1 MIPFP
6 PKKAYELSK
15 ECKSQLRAR
24 LFMQLEGIPLIPTI
38 AQLAQKGVLNSLAAN
53 EGISLVEESSRIQAN
68 DGYLNVALR
77 LLCSQGYALQEV
89 DPTGED
95 RRYFATKLGI
105 RNFQNTEAF
114 NNLEKWIN
122 LATEFKDLVKEP
134 MTSQIVE
141 VTNSAMGHLCDHR
154 ERSKL
159 EPKENTRTLTHI
171 EGVLAGPVLVYM
183 AMNDLMDGLSIDD
196 PSIDLTSPHL
206 HQDWQMW
213 ITELFC
219 QLGWITQQESSTFV
233 TPEGMFF
240 FKRANAYGVTVSY
253 MRTFGWL
260 DELLFGKADKL
271 WDNPNSTHEIH
282 VDRTM
287 NVWGSGGA
295 HSTYFSKIDKI
306 VLEIFNLPLDQQ
318 PKGIVDMGCGNGA
331 LLIHLYDL
339 ISKNTLRG
347 KHLDTH
353 PVHVIGADL
362 NQAALDA
369 TSLNLKEANVDG
381 VVIKGDIGNP
391 KELADSLKSSFNLDL
406 QEMLSVRSFLDH
418 NRIYQKPE
426 NISKNRIGSST
437 GAFAFRGRRIPNFEL
452 EQELHDHFL
461 RWKPYV
467 AKFGLLVIELHT
479 VDPALASS
487 NIGKTA
493 ITAYDGT
500 HGYTDQY
507 IVEYPVFV
515 SVLKEVGLEIQ
526 PGTAH
531 AFPSFDLTTVSIQ
544 LLKGMQSD

>member
-24 LFMQLEGIPLIPTI
+24 LFMQLEGIPLIPTL
-38 AQLAQKGVLNSLAAN
+38 AQLAQSGILHSLASK
-53 EGISLVEESSRIQAN
+53 EEISLVEEASRLQAN
-68 DGYLNVALR
+68 EGYLNVALR
-77 LLCSQGYALQEV
+77 LLCSQGYAYQVV

-95 RRYFATKLGI
+95 RRYSATELGLQI
-105 RNFQNTEAF
+105 FQNTSTF
-114 NNLEKWIN
+114 IDLGKWIN
-122 LATEFKDLVKEP
+122 LATEFKELAKEP

-141 VTNSAMGHLCDHR
+141 VTNTAMGHLCDLR
-154 ERSKL
+154 ERSKR
-159 EPKENTRTLTHI
+159 ERKENTRALTHI
-171 EGVLAGPVLVYM
+171 EGVLVGPVLVYM
-183 AMNDLMDGLSIDD
+183 AMNELLDDISVDD
-196 PSIDLTSPHL
+196 PSIDLTSPEL
-206 HQDWQMW
+206 HPDWQMW

-253 MRTFGWL
+253 MKTFGWL

-271 WDNPNSTHEIH
+271 WDNPNSKHEIH
-282 VDRTM
+282 VDRKM

-339 ISKNTLRG
+339 ISKKTLRG
-347 KHLDTH
+347 KHLDSH
-353 PVHVIGADL
+353 PVRIIGADL
-362 NQAALDA
+362 NQAALDV
-369 TSLNLKEANVDG
+369 TSLNLEAAKVEG
-381 VVIKGDIGNP
+381 FVLKGDIGDP
-391 KELADSLKSSFNLDL
+391 QKLAESLKSLFDLDL
-406 QEMLSVRSFLDH
+406 HEMLSVRSFLDH
-418 NRIYQKPE
+418 NRIYKRPE
-426 NISKNRIGSST
+426 KISKDRIGRST
-437 GAFAFRGRRIPNFEL
+437 GAFTFRGRRIPNFEL
-452 EQELHDHFL
+452 EQELHDHFSS
-461 RWKPYV
+461 WKPYV

-479 VDPALASS
+479 VDPALASC
-487 NIGKTA
+487 NIGRTA

-507 IVEYPVFV
+507 IVEYPVFIDI
-515 SVLKEVGLEIQ
+515 LQEVGLKVQ

-544 LLKGMQSD
+544 LLKGMNAD